1 MDGQRRPRNAAP
13 TPLFRAS
20 EISRRATLTGLAAC
34 AAAPVWAQSAW
45 PDRAITL
52 VHGLAPGGPSDII
65 ARIVADGLTR
75 RLGQQVVV
83 DARPGA
89 GGRVAA
95 GQVARMAADGY
106 TR

>member
-1 MDGQRRPRNAAP
+1 MSIAV
-13 TPLFRAS
+13 T
-20 EISRRATLTGLAAC
+20 RRAALAGLAAL
-34 AAAPVWAQSAW
+34 AVRPVRAQAAW
-45 PDRAITL
+45 PVRAITL

-65 ARIVADGLTR
+65 ARIIAEGLAR

-95 GQVARMAADGY
+95 GQIARTTPDGY

>member
-1 MDGQRRPRNAAP
+1 MGKL
-13 TPLFRAS
+13 T
-20 EISRRATLTGLAAC
+20 RRAAFVGIAAC
-34 AAAPVWAQSAW
+34 AAAPARAQSVW
-45 PDRAITL
+45 PERAITL

-65 ARIVADGLTR
+65 ARITADGLTR

-95 GQVARMAADGY
+95 GQVARMAADGS
-106 TR
+106 TLMGIQSGHDVAPALF